1 MTPAMPEN
9 ESPWRKQ
16 STRHD
21 ARRRAAFVEDVL
33 ENWKYHMLPWE
44 IEMVLE
50 EPEDDEWWAAAV
62 FPGGVGG
69 DGECVR
75 ACACA
80 PACVLA
86 AVRSLLSAVCV

>member
-1 MTPAMPEN
+1 MPEN
-9 ESPWRKQ
+9 KSPWREQ
-16 STRHD
+16 PARHD
-21 ARRRAAFVEDVL
+21 ARRRVAFVEDVL
-33 ENWKYHMLPWE
+33 ENWKYHVLPWE

-62 FPGGVGG
+62 LPGGVGG

-75 ACACA
+75 GACA

-86 AVRSLLSAVCV
+86 AVRSLLSAVCA